1 MRKIIEKNALSDPAF
16 HALFDMV
23 SRGEK
28 KIKIGGLYG
37 TAKSLLLSI
46 IFRRINKLLVV
57 VVPTEKEAKDTCQD
71 ISFFLGEDKVSLY
84 PPWDTISLDLF
95 TFQREVEL
103 LRVEVLYRLLVG
115 EAAVV
120 IAPLKALMQKVM
132 SSRVFED
139 YLEFISVGSVIARDE
154 LLSKLF
160 AGGYSRVPLVE
171 KKGEFSLRG
180 YVVDVFPPHATRPIR
195 MEFMGDEVE
204 SIREFDPSSQRSTGN
219 LEEFII
225 TPAREVI
232 LTTERKQQAIR
243 NIRQRA
249 NELELQGI
257 MKHPSLDMIENGLV
271 SSINPLFLSLFYE
284 SFTNNE
290 NPPSPPFGKGGLG
303 GFSDENLEDRG
314 TLGTLFDFMPR
325 GTVLITDD
333 FPALRFSEE
342 GIVNEM
348 DGLLMKTGSEG
359 KFYLDRESSFLTGE
373 KLLRHGDDFQQIH
386 LEGLTISGIGDGENS
401 AAQVKFLMDADLEWK
416 EAPKIQVEDEGLLA
430 PLVERIKG
438 WLDGGNL
445 VTILCASQDGT
456 QRMSHLLG
464 QYSIPVSRSHDSS
477 PPFLAEVLQRDG
489 NGRLLLREGKITS
502 GFHFPGLKLVMIS
515 EEDIFGKKVAR
526 RRTKPVREGYF
537 LQSFGELKEGDYVV
551 HTDHGIGIYQGL
563 QKLTVG
569 KMENDFLLVEYQEG
583 DKLYMPVDRLD
594 RIQRYIGPEGYVP
607 RIDRLGGTSWE
618 SVKERIKK
626 SVREVAEELVSVY
639 AARAVMERPP
649 FSLPDRIYN
658 EFSSTFEF
666 EETPDQAMAIED
678 ICLDMDSARP
688 MDRLICGDA
697 GFGKTEVALRASFRA
712 VMDGKQVA
720 LLVPT
725 TILAEQHYQTFSRR
739 LKDFPVCVDV
749 LNRFKTKNE
758 QQKIIEGIRK
768 GGVDIIIGTHRLL
781 QKDIAFKDLGLVII
795 DEEQRFGVIHKEK
808 LKKLRTLVDVL
819 TLTATP
825 IPRTMH
831 LALIGIR
838 DVSVINTP
846 PEDRL
851 PINVYVLEF
860 NEDTIREAIRQELRR
875 KGQVFFLHDRVQSI
889 FTVARFVERIVPE
902 ARIAVVHGRMKGKE
916 IEDAM
921 AKFIRGDHDVLVCTT
936 IISSGI
942 DIPTANTIIINR
954 ADRLGLSQLYQLR
967 GRVGRSQAEA
977 YAYLLIPK
985 GAALQPDARK
995 RLRVIMDFS
1004 EPGSGFRIAMNDLNI
1019 RGGGDIL
1026 GTSQSGHVSAVG
1038 YEMYTELMEKT
1049 IRELKGEVIEE
1060 EVKPEINLGL
1070 SAFIPEDYMTDGA
1083 RRLVTYK
1090 RLSLAATDGE
1100 LSEIREELADCYGFI
1115 PPELTN
1121 LLEVISIRNKLK
1133 HLKST
1138 KMGYDGK
1145 TMFIL
1150 FQENSPVEAAKI
1162 VELARKKMRGMRL
1175 TPDFKLYVPM
1185 PSLAGGEIIRHAK
1198 GLLQALMN

>member
-1 MRKIIEKNALSDPAF
+1 LRKIIEKNALSDPAF

-28 KIKIGGLYG
+28 KIMVGGLYG
-37 TAKSLLLSI
+37 AAKSLLSSI
-46 IFRRINKLLVV
+46 IFRLINNKPVVV

-71 ISFFLGEDKVSLY
+71 ISFFLGEDKVFLY
-84 PPWDTISLDLF
+84 PPWDTISVDLF

-103 LRVEVLYRLLVG
+103 LRVEALYRLLAG
-115 EAAVV
+115 EAAIVV
-120 IAPLKALMQKVM
+120 APLKAMMQKVM

-171 KKGEFSLRG
+171 EKGKFSLRG
-180 YVVDVFPPHATRPIR
+180 YVVDVFPPHTARPIR

-271 SSINPLFLSLFYE
+271 SSINPLFLPLFYE

-290 NPPSPPFGKGGLG
+290 NR
-303 GFSDENLEDRG
+303 EDHD

-333 FPALRFSEE
+333 FPALRCSEE
-342 GIVNEM
+342 GIANET
-348 DGLLMKTGSEG
+348 DRLLMKAGSEG
-359 KFYLDRESSFLTGE
+359 KFYLDRESSFLTEE
-373 KLLRHGDDFQQIH
+373 KLFRRCEDFQQIH
-386 LEGLTISGIGDGENS
+386 LEGLAIGGPGEGEDS
-401 AAQVKFLMDADLEWK
+401 AAQVKFLMDADLKWK
-416 EAPKIQVEDEGLLA
+416 EAPKIQVEDGGLLT

-445 VTILCASQDGT
+445 ITILCASQEGT

-464 QYSIPVSRSHDSS
+464 QYSIPVSRSHDSLH
-477 PPFLAEVLQRDG
+477 PFLVEVLQRDG

-551 HTDHGIGIYQGL
+551 HTDHGIGIYRGL
-563 QKLTVG
+563 QKLAVG
-569 KMENDFLLVEYQEG
+569 KMENDFLLVEYQEN
-583 DKLYMPVDRLD
+583 DKLYIPVDRLD

-607 RIDRLGGTSWE
+607 RIDHLGGTSWE
-618 SVKERIKK
+618 SVKERVKK

-639 AARAVMERPP
+639 AARAVMERQP

-666 EETPDQAMAIED
+666 EETPDQDRAIED
-678 ICLDMDSARP
+678 VCLDMDSARP

-781 QKDIAFKDLGLVII
+781 QKDVAFKDLGLVII

-889 FTVARFVERIVPE
+889 FTVTRFVERLVPE

-921 AKFIRGDHDVLVCTT
+921 AKFIRGEHNVLVCTT

-967 GRVGRSQAEA
+967 GRVGRAQEEA

-995 RLRVIMDFS
+995 RLQVIMDFS

-1070 SAFIPEDYMTDGA
+1070 SAFIPEDYMTDGG

-1100 LSEIREELADCYGFI
+1100 LSEIREELADCYGFV

-1162 VELARKKMRGMRL
+1162 IELARKKMRGLRL

-1185 PSLAGGEIIRHAK
+1185 PSLAEGEIIRHAK

>member
-1 MRKIIEKNALSDPAF
+1 
-16 HALFDMV
+16 MV

-28 KIKIGGLYG
+28 KIRIGGLYG
-37 TAKSLLLSI
+37 TAKSLLISI
-46 IFRRINKLLVV
+46 IFRRINNKPVVV

-84 PPWDTISLDLF
+84 PPWDTISVDLF

-103 LRVEVLYRLLVG
+103 LRVEVLYRLLAG

-120 IAPLKALMQKVM
+120 VAPLKALMQKVM
-132 SSRVFED
+132 SLNVFEG

-171 KKGEFSLRG
+171 EKGEFSLRG
-180 YVVDVFPPHATRPIR
+180 YVIDVFPPHTTRPIR

-232 LTTERKQQAIR
+232 LTPERKQQAIR

-290 NPPSPPFGKGGLG
+290 NR
-303 GFSDENLEDRG
+303 ENHG

-325 GTVLITDD
+325 GTVIITDD

-348 DGLLMKTGSEG
+348 DRLLMKAGSEG

-373 KLLRHGDDFQQIH
+373 KLLRHYDDFQQIH
-386 LEGLTISGIGDGENS
+386 LEGLALGGPGDGEDS

-416 EAPKIQVEDEGLLA
+416 EAPKIQVEDEGLLT

-445 VTILCASQDGT
+445 VTILCAGQEGT

-489 NGRLLLREGKITS
+489 NGRLLLREGKIS
-502 GFHFPGLKLVMIS
+502 LGFHFPGLKLVMIS

-526 RRTKPVREGYF
+526 RRTRPVREGYF

-551 HTDHGIGIYQGL
+551 HTDHGIGIYRGL
-563 QKLTVG
+563 QKLSIG
-569 KMENDFLLVEYQEG
+569 KTGIINDFLLVEYQEG
-583 DKLYMPVDRLD
+583 DKLYIPVDRLD

-607 RIDRLGGTSWE
+607 KIDRLGGTSWE
-618 SVKERIKK
+618 SVKERVKR
-626 SVREVAEELVSVY
+626 SVREVAEELVSIY
-639 AARAVMERPP
+639 AARAVMERQP

-666 EETPDQAMAIED
+666 EETPDQARAIED
-678 ICLDMDSARP
+678 ACLDMDSARP

-697 GFGKTEVALRASFRA
+697 GFGKTEVALRVSFRA

-739 LKDFPVCVDV
+739 LKDFPVCVEV

-781 QKDIAFKDLGLVII
+781 QKDVAFKDLGLVII

-808 LKKLRTLVDVL
+808 LKKLRTLVDIL

-825 IPRTMH
+825 IPRSLH
-831 LALIGIR
+831 LSLIGIR
-838 DVSVINTP
+838 DLSVINTP

-851 PINVYVLEF
+851 PVNVYVLEF

-875 KGQVFFLHDRVQSI
+875 NGQVFFLHNRVQSI
-889 FTVARFVERIVPE
+889 FTAARFVERLVPE
-902 ARIAVVHGRMKGKE
+902 ARVAVVHGRMKGKE

-921 AKFIRGDHDVLVCTT
+921 AKFIRGDHNVLVCTT

-967 GRVGRSQAEA
+967 GRVGRAQEEA

-985 GAALQPDARK
+985 GTALQPDARK
-995 RLRVIMDFS
+995 RLQVIMDFS

-1038 YEMYTELMEKT
+1038 YELYTELMEKT

-1100 LSEIREELADCYGFI
+1100 LSEIREELVDCYGFI

-1121 LLEVISIRNKLK
+1121 LLEVISIRNSLK

-1150 FQENSPVEAAKI
+1150 FQETSPVEAAKI
-1162 VELARKKMRGMRL
+1162 IELARKKMRGMRL
-1175 TPDFKLYVPM
+1175 TPDFKLSVPM
-1185 PSLAGGEIIRHAK
+1185 PSLAGDEIIGHAK